1 MMNEKKS
8 TNRTNSILK
17 MIAGVLLFIL
27 AVSYIFD
34 NLLNGIFADWFTRN
48 FVWTEANYEDG
59 LLYSGIYWPRLK
71 DFFFG
76 CLVILCFGFVF
87 SVDFFRKAYTKK
99 KTQEFLGMLSDQID
113 DFLEGRKDISVF
125 SKEFSSISLTIS
137 KLQKN
142 AIEKERLLEQE
153 MQQKNDLITYLAHDL
168 KTPLASVIGYLC
180 LLEETPNLPE
190 PLREQYTA
198 ITLEKAYRLE
208 QLINEFFEITRYN
221 LHTIVLNPGK
231 IHLKQMLLQM
241 ADEFFPIL
249 EEQKKKIRVEA
260 PSDFILIAD
269 ADKLARVF
277 NNILKNAASYSNPGT
292 EILVTVSV
300 FPTEVMIVFT
310 NEGTPIP
317 KHLCETIFEKFYR
330 LDSSR
335 SSKTGGSGLGLAI
348 AKEIVEAH
356 HGKITVKSN
365 IHSTSFTVILP
376 IHPDINGVSVS
387 S

>member
-300 FPTEVMIVFT
+300 FPTKVMIVFT

-356 HGKITVKSN
+356 HGKITVKSD

>member
-1 MMNEKKS
+1 MNEKKEKKS
-8 TNRTNSILK
+8 KNRSHPILR
-17 MIAGVLLFIL
+17 MVAGTLLFIL
-27 AVSYIFD
+27 AVSYLFD
-34 NLLNGIFADWFTRN
+34 NLLNGIFAEWFSQT
-48 FVWTEANYEDG
+48 FVLTDVSYEEG
-59 LLYSGIYWPRLK
+59 LFYNGIHWPRLK

-76 CLVILCFGFVF
+76 CLVVGCFGYVF
-87 SVDFFRKAYTKK
+87 SIDFFRKAYAKK
-99 KTQEFLGMLSDQID
+99 KTQELLETLSCQID
-113 DFLEGRKDISVF
+113 DFLEGRKDIRVF

-137 KLQKN
+137 RLQKD
-142 AIEKERLLEQE
+142 AVEKERLFERE

-180 LLEETPNLPE
+180 LLEETPDLPE
-190 PLREQYTA
+190 SFRQQYTSVA
-198 ITLEKAYRLE
+198 LEKAYRLE

-231 IHLKQMLLQM
+231 IPLKQMLLQM

-249 EEQKKKIRVEA
+249 EPQKKTIRVEA
-260 PSDFILIAD
+260 PSDLILVAD

-277 NNILKNAASYSNPGT
+277 NNILKNAASYSDPGT
-292 EILVTVSV
+292 EITAEVSV
-300 FPTEVMIVFT
+300 CGSKVNIVFT
-310 NEGTPIP
+310 DQGTPIP

-356 HGKITVKSN
+356 HGAISVKSD
-365 IHSTSFTVILP
+365 IHGTSFTVTLP
-376 IHPDINGVSVS
+376 LRPD
-387 S
+387 

>member
-87 SVDFFRKAYTKK
+87 SVDFFRKAYAKK

-356 HGKITVKSN
+356 HGKITVKSD

>member
-356 HGKITVKSN
+356 HGKITVKSD

>member
-1 MMNEKKS
+1 MNEKKS

-300 FPTEVMIVFT
+300 FPTKVMIVFT

-356 HGKITVKSN
+356 HGKITVKSD

>member
-1 MMNEKKS
+1 M
-8 TNRTNSILK
+8 
-17 MIAGVLLFIL
+17 
-27 AVSYIFD
+27 
-34 NLLNGIFADWFTRN
+34 
-48 FVWTEANYEDG
+48 
-59 LLYSGIYWPRLK
+59 
-71 DFFFG
+71 
-76 CLVILCFGFVF
+76 
-87 SVDFFRKAYTKK
+87 
-99 KTQEFLGMLSDQID
+99 
-113 DFLEGRKDISVF
+113 
-125 SKEFSSISLTIS
+125 
-137 KLQKN
+137 
-142 AIEKERLLEQE
+142 
-153 MQQKNDLITYLAHDL
+153 
-168 KTPLASVIGYLC
+168 
-180 LLEETPNLPE
+180 
-190 PLREQYTA
+190 
-198 ITLEKAYRLE
+198 
-208 QLINEFFEITRYN
+208 
-221 LHTIVLNPGK
+221 
-231 IHLKQMLLQM
+231 
-241 ADEFFPIL
+241 
-249 EEQKKKIRVEA
+249 EA

-356 HGKITVKSN
+356 HGKITVKSD

>member
-1 MMNEKKS
+1 
-8 TNRTNSILK
+8 
-17 MIAGVLLFIL
+17 
-27 AVSYIFD
+27 
-34 NLLNGIFADWFTRN
+34 
-48 FVWTEANYEDG
+48 
-59 LLYSGIYWPRLK
+59 
-71 DFFFG
+71 
-76 CLVILCFGFVF
+76 
-87 SVDFFRKAYTKK
+87 
-99 KTQEFLGMLSDQID
+99 MLSDQID

-249 EEQKKKIRVEA
+249 EEQKKTIRVEA

-356 HGKITVKSN
+356 HGKITVKSD